1 MFDWAAFLDL
11 AEKLAGEPDE
21 SCQRS
26 AVSRAYYAAF
36 CCARNKLR
44 DNKEFTPTGRGKDHD
59 KVWELFQNSNQK
71 ERRRIG
77 CLGNGLKIKRGR
89 VDYEDDVPDL
99 AKIVARAPGD
109 ARKLLSDLQNL

>member
-1 MFDWAAFLDL
+1 MFDWATLLDL
-11 AEKLAGEPDE
+11 AEKLAREPDE
-21 SCQRS
+21 SSRRS

-44 DNKEFTPTGRGKDHD
+44 DNKEFKPTGRGKDHD
-59 KVWELFQNSNQK
+59 EVWKLFQNSADK

-89 VDYEDDVPDL
+89 VDYEDTVPNL
-99 AKIVARAPGD
+99 AKMVADAPRD